1 MHLRRLGNCLN
12 KRAMQRLLGYLRIV
26 FSASCGI
33 VCVLMI
39 AAWVRSYTW
48 P

>member
-1 MHLRRLGNCLN
+1 MLLGRLSNWLN
-12 KRAMQRLLGYLRIV
+12 KRAMQRLLGYLRIG